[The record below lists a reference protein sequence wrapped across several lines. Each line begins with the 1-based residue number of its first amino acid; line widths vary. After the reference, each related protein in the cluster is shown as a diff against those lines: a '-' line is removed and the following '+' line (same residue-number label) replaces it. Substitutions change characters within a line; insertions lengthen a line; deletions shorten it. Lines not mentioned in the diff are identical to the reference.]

1 MKFTNEQL
9 ALISTL
15 MYCEE
20 ITKEKGNLE
29 TILRNLFYNEKEGNI
44 ENLEFDSSCD
54 RLNYPEESL

>member
-29 TILRNLFYNEKEGNI
+29 T
-44 ENLEFDSSCD
+44 
-54 RLNYPEESL
+54 RLIIII